1 MSILTQ
7 LLLSR
12 LVDIMANHSSL
23 QPPPLR
29 LSSISLE
36 QTDSGADKN
45 VILTHVKNMNNIPLK
60 MWNNRHFDIYLFNSR
75 FPNGANFSF
84 LYGLVENCYFMKLYM
99 NR

>member
-23 QPPPLR
+23 QPPLH

-36 QTDSGADKN
+36 QTDSGGDKN
-45 VILTHVKNMNNIPLK
+45 FILTHVKNMNNILLK

-84 LYGLVENCYFMKLYM
+84 LYGLVKNW
-99 NR
+99 

>member
-29 LSSISLE
+29 LSSIPLE
-36 QTDSGADKN
+36 QTDSGADKIF
-45 VILTHVKNMNNIPLK
+45 ILTHVKNILLK

-84 LYGLVENCYFMKLYM
+84 LYGLVENC
-99 NR
+99 

>member
-29 LSSISLE
+29 LFSISLE

-45 VILTHVKNMNNIPLK
+45 FILTHVKNMNNILLK
-60 MWNNRHFDIYLFNSR
+60 M
-75 FPNGANFSF
+75 
-84 LYGLVENCYFMKLYM
+84 
-99 NR
+99 

>member
-29 LSSISLE
+29 LFSISLE
-36 QTDSGADKN
+36 QTDSGAEIFF
-45 VILTHVKNMNNIPLK
+45 ILTHVKNMNNILLK
-60 MWNNRHFDIYLFNSR
+60 M
-75 FPNGANFSF
+75 
-84 LYGLVENCYFMKLYM
+84 
-99 NR
+99 

>member
-23 QPPPLR
+23 QPPPPPLR

-45 VILTHVKNMNNIPLK
+45 FIPTHVKNMNNILLK
-60 MWNNRHFDIYLFNSR
+60 M
-75 FPNGANFSF
+75 
-84 LYGLVENCYFMKLYM
+84 
-99 NR
+99 

>member
-60 MWNNRHFDIYLFNSR
+60 M
-75 FPNGANFSF
+75 
-84 LYGLVENCYFMKLYM
+84 
-99 NR
+99 

>member
-12 LVDIMANHSSL
+12 LVDMMSDSTT
-23 QPPPLR
+23 PPPLR

-45 VILTHVKNMNNIPLK
+45 FILTHVKNMNNILFK
-60 MWNNRHFDIYLFNSR
+60 M
-75 FPNGANFSF
+75 
-84 LYGLVENCYFMKLYM
+84 
-99 NR
+99 

>member
-23 QPPPLR
+23 QPPPPLR

-36 QTDSGADKN
+36 QTDSGAEIFLFLLMWKIWIIFYWKCEII
-45 VILTHVKNMNNIPLK
+45 VILI
-60 MWNNRHFDIYLFNSR
+60 FIYLIRVFR
-75 FPNGANFSF
+75 MAQTFHF
-84 LYGLVENCYFMKLYM
+84 YM
-99 NR
+99 G

>member
-23 QPPPLR
+23 QQQQPPPPLR
-29 LSSISLE
+29 LFSISLE

-45 VILTHVKNMNNIPLK
+45 FIITHVKNMNNILLK
-60 MWNNRHFDIYLFNSR
+60 M
-75 FPNGANFSF
+75 
-84 LYGLVENCYFMKLYM
+84 
-99 NR
+99 